1 MEKKQAK
8 SNKVKVPSIDELAKA
23 GIHLGHHTTKRSPKM
38 EPYIYG
44 VKNNIN
50 IIDLD
55 KTTEK
60 LQLALNFLTE
70 LASQGG
76 VVLFVGTKPAAK
88 DIIQKSAQEIGAPFV
103 IEHWLGGTLTNFST
117 ISELMKKLNK
127 MTEEK
132 KQGEWKKYSKK
143 EQLEQEK
150 KLNRLEKMVGGM
162 REINKKP
169 DAIYVIDL
177 QKEKTAIREARR
189 LKVPVIALVDTN
201 SNPELVDWP
210 IPGNDDA
217 IKSIELITG
226 LVVEAI
232 KAGKKQP
239 AKEDVKESSKK
250 SKKQ

>member
-1 MEKKQAK
+1 MEKKQVN
-8 SNKVKVPSIDELAKA
+8 SNKIKMPSIDELAKA
-23 GIHLGHHTTKRSPKM
+23 GMHLGHHTTKRSPKM

-55 KTTEK
+55 QTVEK
-60 LQLALNFLTE
+60 LE
-70 LASQGG
+70 LAINFITKLASEGG
-76 VVLFVGTKPAAK
+76 IVLFVGSKPAAK
-88 DIIQKSAQEIGAPFV
+88 DVIQKSAQEIGEPFV

-132 KQGEWKKYSKK
+132 DQGGWKKYSKK

-150 KLNRLEKMVGGM
+150 KLKRLEKMVGGM
-162 REINKKP
+162 REMKKKP

-177 QKEKTAIREARR
+177 QKEKTAIREAKRS
-189 LKVPVIALVDTN
+189 KIPVIALVDTN
-201 SNPELVDWP
+201 SNPEMVDWP

-217 IKSIELITG
+217 IKSIELVTG

-232 KAGKKQP
+232 KVGKKQS
-239 AKEDVKESSKK
+239 VKEKLKK
-250 SKKQ
+250 VL

>member
-8 SNKVKVPSIDELAKA
+8 FNKVKMPSTDELAKA
-23 GIHLGHHTTKRSPKM
+23 GVHLGHHKTKRSPKM

-55 KTTEK
+55 KTVEK
-60 LQLALNFLTE
+60 LQLAVNFLTE

-103 IEHWLGGTLTNFST
+103 VEHWLGGTLTNFST

-132 KQGEWKKYSKK
+132 KQGGWEKYSKK
-143 EQLEQEK
+143 EQLEIKK

-189 LKVPVIALVDTN
+189 SKVPVIALVDTN

-217 IKSIELITG
+217 VKSIELITS
-226 LVVEAI
+226 LVAEAI
-232 KAGKKQP
+232 EQGRKKI
-239 AKEDVKESSKK
+239 KN
-250 SKKQ
+250 

>member
-1 MEKKQAK
+1 MEKKQVK
-8 SNKVKVPSIDELAKA
+8 SNKVKMPSIDELSKA
-23 GIHLGHHTTKRSPKM
+23 GMHLGHHTTKRSPKM

-50 IIDLD
+50 IINLD
-55 KTTEK
+55 KTVEK
-60 LQLALNFLTE
+60 LQLALNFITE
-70 LASQGG
+70 IVSKGG
-76 VVLFVGTKPAAK
+76 VILFVGTKPAAK
-88 DIIQKSAQEIGAPFV
+88 DIIQKSAQEVGAPFV
-103 IEHWLGGTLTNFST
+103 IEHWLGGTLTNFSI

-127 MTEEK
+127 MTEDK
-132 KQGEWKKYSKK
+132 KNGEWEKYSKK

-150 KLNRLEKMVGGM
+150 KLIRLEKMVGGM

-169 DAIYVIDL
+169 DAIYVVDL

-217 IKSIELITG
+217 IKSIELVTG

-232 KAGKKQP
+232 KAGKNIT
-239 AKEDVKESSKK
+239 S
-250 SKKQ
+250 

>member
-1 MEKKQAK
+1 MEKKQVK
-8 SNKVKVPSIDELAKA
+8 SNKVKMPSIDELSKA
-23 GIHLGHHTTKRSPKM
+23 GMHLGHHTTKRSPKM

-50 IIDLD
+50 IINLD
-55 KTTEK
+55 KTVEK
-60 LQLALNFLTE
+60 LQLALNFITE
-70 LASQGG
+70 IVGKGG
-76 VVLFVGTKPAAK
+76 VILFVGTKPAAK
-88 DIIQKSAQEIGAPFV
+88 DIIQKSAQEVGAPFV
-103 IEHWLGGTLTNFST
+103 IEHWLGGTLTNFSI

-127 MTEEK
+127 MTEDK
-132 KQGEWKKYSKK
+132 KNGEWEKYSKK
-143 EQLEQEK
+143 EQLEQGK
-150 KLNRLEKMVGGM
+150 KLIRLEKMVGGM

-169 DAIYVIDL
+169 DAIYVVDL

-217 IKSIELITG
+217 IKSIELVTG

-232 KAGKKQP
+232 KAGKNIT
-239 AKEDVKESSKK
+239 S
-250 SKKQ
+250 

>member
-1 MEKKQAK
+1 MEKKQVK
-8 SNKVKVPSIDELAKA
+8 SNKVKMPSIDELAKA
-23 GIHLGHHTTKRSPKM
+23 GVHLGHHTTKRSPRM

-44 VKNNIN
+44 AKNNIN
-50 IIDLD
+50 IIDLE
-55 KTTEK
+55 KTVEK

-70 LASQGG
+70 MASQGG
-76 VVLFVGTKPAAK
+76 VILFVGTKPAAK
-88 DIIQKSAQEIGAPFV
+88 DTIQKSAQEIGAPFV

-132 KQGEWKKYSKK
+132 KEGEWKKYSKK
-143 EQLEQEK
+143 EQLEKEK

-169 DAIYVIDL
+169 DAIYIIDL

-201 SNPELVDWP
+201 SNPDLVDWP

-239 AKEDVKESSKK
+239 VKEEPKKAVKK
-250 SKKQ
+250 SKK

>member
-1 MEKKQAK
+1 MEKKQVK
-8 SNKVKVPSIDELAKA
+8 SNKVKMPSIDELSKA
-23 GIHLGHHTTKRSPKM
+23 GMHLGHHTTKRSPKM

-50 IIDLD
+50 IINLD
-55 KTTEK
+55 KTVEK
-60 LQLALNFLTE
+60 LQLALNFITE
-70 LASQGG
+70 IVGKGG
-76 VVLFVGTKPAAK
+76 VILFVGTKPAAK
-88 DIIQKSAQEIGAPFV
+88 DIIQKSAQEVGAPFV
-103 IEHWLGGTLTNFST
+103 IEHWLGGTLTNFSI

-127 MTEEK
+127 MTEDK
-132 KQGEWKKYSKK
+132 KNGEWEKYSKK
-143 EQLEQEK
+143 EQLEQGK
-150 KLNRLEKMVGGM
+150 KLIRLEKMVGGM

-169 DAIYVIDL
+169 DAIYVVDL

-217 IKSIELITG
+217 IKSIELVTG

-232 KAGKKQP
+232 KAGKKTT
-239 AKEDVKESSKK
+239 S
-250 SKKQ
+250 

>member
-23 GIHLGHHTTKRSPKM
+23 GVHLGHHTTKRSPKM

-177 QKEKTAIREARR
+177 QKEKTAIREASR

-217 IKSIELITG
+217 IKSIELVTG

-239 AKEDVKESSKK
+239 AKEDAKESIKK

>member
-1 MEKKQAK
+1 MLKKQAK
-8 SNKVKVPSIDELAKA
+8 SNKVKMPSTDELVKA
-23 GIHLGHHTTKRSPKM
+23 GMHLGHYTTKRSPKM

-55 KTTEK
+55 KTVEK
-60 LQLALNFLTE
+60 LQPALNFLTE

-88 DIIQKSAQEIGAPFV
+88 DIIQKSAQEIGGPFV

-150 KLNRLEKMVGGM
+150 KLTRLEKMVGGM
-162 REINKKP
+162 REMNKKP

-189 LKVPVIALVDTN
+189 SKIPVIALVDTN

-217 IKSIELITG
+217 IKSIELVTG

-239 AKEDVKESSKK
+239 AKEGPKKALKK
-250 SKKQ
+250 SKK

>member
-1 MEKKQAK
+1 MEKKQVK
-8 SNKVKVPSIDELAKA
+8 SNKVKMPSIDELSKA
-23 GIHLGHHTTKRSPKM
+23 GMHLGHHTTKRSPKM

-50 IIDLD
+50 IINLD
-55 KTTEK
+55 KTVEK
-60 LQLALNFLTE
+60 LQLALNFITE
-70 LASQGG
+70 IVSKGG
-76 VVLFVGTKPAAK
+76 VILFVGTKPAAK
-88 DIIQKSAQEIGAPFV
+88 DIIQKSAQEVGAPFV
-103 IEHWLGGTLTNFST
+103 IEHWLGGTLTNFSI

-127 MTEEK
+127 MIEDK
-132 KQGEWKKYSKK
+132 KGGEWEKYSKK

-150 KLNRLEKMVGGM
+150 KLSRLEKMVGGM

-169 DAIYVIDL
+169 DAIYVVDL

-217 IKSIELITG
+217 IKSIELVTG

-232 KAGKKQP
+232 KAGKNIT
-239 AKEDVKESSKK
+239 S
-250 SKKQ
+250 